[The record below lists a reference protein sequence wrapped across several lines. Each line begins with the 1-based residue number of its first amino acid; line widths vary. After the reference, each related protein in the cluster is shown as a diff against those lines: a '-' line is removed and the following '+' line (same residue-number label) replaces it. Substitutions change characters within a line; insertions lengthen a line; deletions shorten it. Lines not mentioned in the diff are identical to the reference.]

1 MYAIGVMSGTS
12 LDGLDIVCID
22 LHVYEQQQSIQL
34 IASKTVDYDVTFK
47 NQLSEQCHNN
57 SATLA
62 NITMMNAYLGKFIGE
77 QVVQFL
83 HENKISPQKVAFI
96 SSHGQTIFHEPLG
109 GELEFEIPST
119 LQIGDISYISEVT
132 RLPVV
137 GDFRTGDMA
146 AGGQGAPLLSYFDAN
161 FLHAADVGRA
171 IQNIGGIGNVTYVPS
186 DKQQAVI
193 SFDTGPGNVLIDSTI
208 QKLTDGQKKFDHHG
222 EMASEG
228 NIYYEAIQE
237 WMNHSYYSIPLP
249 KTTGRE
255 LYTVSYV
262 NDLIEKLHGASLEDM
277 LATLTAYT
285 VETIKH
291 SYEKYLPLNQIDEI
305 YINGGGSLNAFMM
318 TLLAQAFPTKKVLPL
333 EVLGVPA
340 VWKEAIAF
348 ALFGYQTMLGLP
360 NQLPSATGATREIV
374 MGKVAYCDGN
384 PYVRFEQLRGEM

>member
-12 LDGLDIVCID
+12 LDGLDIVCMD
-22 LHVYEQQQSIQL
+22 LQAYEQQKIIQL

-47 NQLSEQCHNN
+47 KQLSEQCHNDT
-57 SATLA
+57 ATLA

-83 HENKISPQKVAFI
+83 HENQILAQKVAFI
-96 SSHGQTIFHEPLG
+96 SSHGQTIFHEPFG
-109 GELEFEIPST
+109 GKLAFEIPST

-161 FLHAADVGRA
+161 FLYANEVGRA
-171 IQNIGGIGNVTYVPS
+171 IQNIGGIGNVTYVPN
-186 DKQQAVI
+186 DNRQAVI
-193 SFDTGPGNVLIDSTI
+193 SFDTGPGNVLIDSAI
-208 QKLTDGQKKFDHHG
+208 QKLTDGQKKFDDNG
-222 EMASEG
+222 EMASLG
-228 NIYYEAIQE
+228 KINYEAIQE
-237 WMNHSYYSIPLP
+237 WMNLSYYSMPLP

-255 LYTVSYV
+255 LYTISYV
-262 NDLIEKLHGASLEDM
+262 NNLIEQLNSAKLEDV

-291 SYEKYLPLNQIDEI
+291 SYEKYLPMEQIDEI

-318 TLLAQAFPTKKVLPL
+318 RLLAQAFPMKKVLPL
-333 EVLGVPA
+333 DDLGIPA

-348 ALFGYQTMLGLP
+348 ALFGYHTMLGLT
-360 NQLPSATGATREIV
+360 NQLPSATGASREVV

-384 PYVRFEQLRGEM
+384 PYVRFERLRGEF

>member
-22 LHVYEQQQSIQL
+22 LKAYEQQNVIEL
-34 IASKTVDYDVTFK
+34 IASKTVDYDVAFK
-47 NQLSEQCHNN
+47 KQLTEQCHNDT
-57 SATLA
+57 ATLI

-77 QVVQFL
+77 QVVKFL
-83 HENKISPQKVAFI
+83 HENKISPQKIAFI

-109 GELEFEIPST
+109 GELVFEIPST

-146 AGGQGAPLLSYFDAN
+146 AGGQGAPLLSYFDAE
-161 FLHAADVGRA
+161 FLNAMEVGRA
-171 IQNIGGIGNVTYVPS
+171 IQNIGGIGNVTYVPN
-186 DKQQAVI
+186 DNRQAVI
-193 SFDTGPGNVLIDSTI
+193 SFDTGPGNVLIDSAI
-208 QKLTDGQKKFDHHG
+208 QKLTDGQKKFDDNG
-222 EMASEG
+222 EMASLG
-228 NIYYEAIQE
+228 KINYKAIQE
-237 WMNHSYYSIPLP
+237 WMNHSYYSKPLP

-262 NDLIEKLHGASLEDM
+262 NELIEQLNGSKLEDV

-291 SYEKYLPLNQIDEI
+291 SYETYLPLDQIDEI

-318 TLLAQAFPTKKVLPL
+318 ELLVQAFPTKKVLPL
-333 EVLGVPA
+333 DVLGVPA

-360 NQLPSATGATREIV
+360 NQLPTATGASREVV

-384 PYVRFEQLRGEM
+384 PYVRFERLRGEM